1 MKNKVF
7 KSLIIIFS
15 VLILYPTF
23 TLVEARHPDH
33 ELSDRAKPRDT
44 NGDGMLQR
52 DEAGGKALSNFDT
65 IDCDKNGGLSGYEIQ
80 NFFSGKGCPE
90 KVAGS
95 LPFGQKIDISGNQ
108 EEYSAAL
115 MLPEGTGPFPAV
127 VISHGAGGAGIGYYD
142 HWGKN
147 VVKWG
152 FAAIV
157 MDHYRPRGYPPGRGN
172 KRASTKE
179 SFDWRRDDLI
189 SLLKMIKK
197 DDRLDNSRVTLG
209 GWSRGAGFVM
219 HGISDPEVRKE
230 AEFDAPIKSAILY
243 YPQST
248 TIFRNFEGK
257 IDVPTIFITGDKDF
271 IWWAPTHGWK
281 NKLDEYRSPDHP
293 FILKV
298 YKGAYHAF
306 DNPVYSSKRCRTL
319 GEGEHCML
327 YDEAAHKQSTG
338 EIKAFLMK
346 YAK

>member
-1 MKNKVF
+1 MKIKLF
-7 KSLIIIFS
+7 KSLIVLFS
-15 VLILYPTF
+15 VLIIDPTI
-23 TLVEARHPDH
+23 TLVEAR
-33 ELSDRAKPRDT
+33 ELSKKSKPRDT

-52 DEAGGKALSNFDT
+52 DECSPRIQAIFDD
-65 IDCDKNGGLSGYEIQ
+65 IDCDKNGGLDGDEIY
-80 NFFSGKGCPE
+80 NFFRAKKSCPKE
-90 KVAGS
+90 GENL

-108 EEYSAAL
+108 KEYSAAL

-127 VISHGAGGAGIGYYD
+127 VISHGAGGAAKGYYE
-142 HWGKN
+142 HWGKSM
-147 VVKWG
+147 VKWG

-157 MDHYRPRGYPPGRGN
+157 LDHYRPRGYPPGRGN

-197 DDRLDNSRVTLG
+197 DDRIDNSRVTLG

-219 HGISDPEVRKE
+219 HGIMDPDVRKE

-243 YPQST
+243 YPQSL

-257 IDVPTIFITGDKDF
+257 IDIPTIFITGDKDY
-271 IWWAPTHGWK
+271 IWWTPTHGWK
-281 NKLDEYRSPDHP
+281 NKLDEYRSSEHP

-298 YKGAYHAF
+298 YKGVYHAF
-306 DNPVYSSKRCRTL
+306 DNEVFYSKRCRTL
-319 GEGEHCML
+319 GEGKHCML
-327 YDEAAHKQSTG
+327 YDEEAHKQST
-338 EIKAFLMK
+338 EDIKAFLMK